1 MNWSLNQ
8 LADETEDEDANE
20 EYVEE
25 TNQDAIMIAAA
36 KLVASGAVHK
46 VIMLY
51 LFKTAVLISYGKSKY
66 GNSAVI
72 VSCLHLWCIKVANY
86 QHGYW

>member
-8 LADETEDEDANE
+8 PADETEDEDANK

-51 LFKTAVLISYGKSKY
+51 LFKTVVLILYGKSMEIQLLLL
-66 GNSAVI
+66 V
-72 VSCLHLWCIKVANY
+72 VCIYDA
-86 QHGYW
+86 